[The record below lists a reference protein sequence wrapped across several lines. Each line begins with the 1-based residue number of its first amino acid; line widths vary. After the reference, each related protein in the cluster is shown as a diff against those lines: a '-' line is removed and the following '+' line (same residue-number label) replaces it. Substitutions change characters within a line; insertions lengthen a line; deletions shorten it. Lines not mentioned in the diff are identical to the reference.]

1 VFLLSS
7 SLIVAE
13 TERKRYR
20 MIDIAERANVS
31 RTAVT
36 HVLTGAGAGRIG
48 GVSAAKAAEI
58 RQIAAELGYVPNQAA
73 QQLAGKRSGIIG
85 ALARTWNMATERRLH
100 GWLQQIANARGF
112 DVLGAQSNDELKSV
126 ERFLDNCQSRG
137 VDGLLVMAFA
147 SDDLWSQAAPLLS
160 RFPRVIALVGNPQIE
175 AIPCVASDVADGTF
189 LGVRHLHEKGRLRIV
204 QILENLNT
212 AMNRCRQQAFFEA
225 HRQLGRPV
233 DADQICL
240 ATEGWTENDFAKMY
254 PVCGDLLARGTDAIL
269 ADTDFTASMLIR
281 ALHQHGR
288 RVPDDVAVIGW
299 GNEDM
304 APWCNPQ
311 ITTTSYQFNEVAT
324 AAVDM
329 LGEWIETPERAGIRS
344 RTVPMRLIVRESA

>member
-1 VFLLSS
+1 
-7 SLIVAE
+7 
-13 TERKRYR
+13 
-20 MIDIAERANVS
+20 MIDIAERAKVS

-48 GVSAAKAAEI
+48 GVSAVKAAEI
-58 RQIAAELGYVPNQAA
+58 RRIAEELGYVPNQVA

-112 DVLGAQSNDELKSV
+112 DILGAQSNDELKSV

-147 SDDLWSQAAPLLS
+147 SDDLWSQASSFLTKL
-160 RFPRVIALVGNPQIE
+160 PRVITLVGDPQIE
-175 AIPCVASDVADGTF
+175 GIASVASDVAGGTY
-189 LGVRHLHEKGRLRIV
+189 LGVRHLHEAGRQRIV
-204 QILENLNT
+204 QILENLDT
-212 AMNRCRQQAFFEA
+212 SMNRARHKAFFEA

-233 DADQICL
+233 GPDQICL
-240 ATEGWTENDFAKMY
+240 ATEGWTEFDFAKMN
-254 PVCGDLLARGTDAIL
+254 PVCADLLAQGTDAIM
-269 ADTDFTASMLIR
+269 AESDFGASMVIR
-281 ALHQHGR
+281 ALHYHGK

-304 APWCNPQ
+304 APWCEPQ

-324 AAVDM
+324 AAIDM
-329 LGEWIETPERAGIRS
+329 LGDWIETPDRNEIPS
-344 RTVPMRLIVRESA
+344 RTIPMKLIVRESA

>member
-1 VFLLSS
+1 MAT
-7 SLIVAE
+7 I
-13 TERKRYR
+13 ERKRYR
-20 MIDIAERANVS
+20 MIDIAARAKVS

-58 RQIAAELGYVPNQAA
+58 RQIAAELDYVPNQAA

-100 GWLQQIANARGF
+100 GWLQQVANARGF
-112 DVLGAQSNDELKSV
+112 DVLGAQSNNELTSV

-147 SDDLWSQAAPLLS
+147 SDELWSKSAPLLS
-160 RFPRVIALVGNPQIE
+160 KLPRVITLVGDPQI
-175 AIPCVASDVADGTF
+175 AGVPSAASDVAGGTF
-189 LGVRHLHEKGRLRIV
+189 SGVRHLHEKGRRRIV

-212 AMNRCRQQAFFEA
+212 AMNRCRHQAFFDA
-225 HRQLGRPV
+225 HRQLGRPISP
-233 DADQICL
+233 DQVCL
-240 ATEGWTENDFAKMY
+240 ATEGWTEFDYAKMN
-254 PVCGDLLARGTDAIL
+254 PVCAELLARGTDAIM
-269 ADTDFTASMLIR
+269 ADTDFTASMVIR
-281 ALHQHGR
+281 ALHYHGK
-288 RVPDDVAVIGW
+288 RVPEDVAVIGW

-304 APWCNPQ
+304 APWCHPQ

-324 AAVDM
+324 AAIDM
-329 LGEWIETPERAGIRS
+329 LTDWIATPDRNDIPS
-344 RTVPMRLIVRESA
+344 RTVPMKLIVRESA